1 MGRRS
6 DLVTLTVRSLPT
18 AYDPP
23 DDGVSVATPT
33 CCCCCCC
40 CLATVSATSMFLGT
54 EAYYRSTEQPS
65 THPKRWWLFVLGFLS
80 VVGLPIVL
88 GLAIPDVA
96 GVGVL
101 LAPVLG
107 WLTLVLAGAP
117 KGKAA
122 VILLTTYAIAVPV
135 FALEFG
141 LALVT
146 VFLIELTFPFTMW
159 AAWGIARGRHRD
171 RIGPAGRP
179 MPPWPPGGM
188 PPPPA
193 AAWPDAPPPPHQPP
207 PPPTLS

>member
-1 MGRRS
+1 MGDRS
-6 DLVTLTVRSLPT
+6 DHVTLTVRSLPT

-40 CLATVSATSMFLGT
+40 CLATVSAASMFLGT
-54 EAYYRSTEQPS
+54 EAYYRASEQPV

-80 VVGLPIVL
+80 IVGLPILL
-88 GLAIPDVA
+88 GLVIPDVA
-96 GVGVL
+96 WVGFV
-101 LAPVLG
+101 LAPVIG
-107 WLTLVLAGAP
+107 WCALVLAGAR

-122 VILLTTYAIAVPV
+122 VILLATYAIAVPV
-135 FALEFG
+135 FVLEFG

-146 VFLIELTFPFTMW
+146 VFLIELTFPFTTW
-159 AAWGIARGRHRD
+159 AAWGIARSRHRTRTGTAVLAD
-171 RIGPAGRP
+171 
-179 MPPWPPGGM
+179 PPWPAQP

-193 AAWPDAPPPPHQPP
+193 SPWSGPDVPPHQPP